1 MTNLS
6 TDSAYLIYFHVTSK
20 FRNVAMFVIFD
31 VEIIFYNIL
40 CVRLWFVSIPNLT
53 RVLASS
59 CLSVCLTTCNSYP
72 VALWVPIYCILSG
85 MSLDLFLFLIQPN
98 NK

>member
-31 VEIIFYNIL
+31 VEIMFYNIL
-40 CVRLWFVSIPNLT
+40 CVHLWFVSIPNLT
-53 RVLASS
+53 CVLASS
-59 CLSVCLTTCNSYP
+59 CLSVSVWPHATATQS
-72 VALWVPIYCILSG
+72 LSG
-85 MSLDLFLFLIQPN
+85 FLFN
-98 NK
+98 VS